1 MREQLRELPTD
12 SIYRKHLEL
21 CLKFVNGELLDGH
34 KIYSLHEPDV
44 LCICKGK
51 EHKKY
56 EFGNKVSIVRL
67 WNGII
72 IGAMRLLFWP
82 FHKFVFTL
90 FPEIEWQNTL
100 CYACVGSQMAIY
112 TPEHSLYMKL

>member
-1 MREQLRELPTD
+1 MRTIAGRLVRELLRELPSD
-12 SIYRKHLEL
+12 SKCRERLEL
-21 CLKFVNGELLDGH
+21 CLSFVNGELLDGH

-67 WNGII
+67 WSGII
-72 IGAMRLLFWP
+72 IGGCLSETSM
-82 FHKFVFTL
+82 TGT
-90 FPEIEWQNTL
+90 Q
-100 CYACVGSQMAIY
+100 
-112 TPEHSLYMKL
+112 